1 METRRDFIVQP
12 TARSSRLSVGTT
24 RGSPINQW
32 NGRLHTNNGH
42 GGPIRSRSLY
52 IGNDRQQNVVHRT
65 IETSAIRSSGR
76 RPACPFPAEESN
88 YSRWKQNRRFCFLC
102 KPTFLVKIHSGLS
115 LFWTGLGG
123 CSVATIQP
131 ECFACS
137 LVPGFYRM
145 PRFLAASCWQWGKW
159 RNPAQMIPIEWHV
172 VDAPLDGSFLI
183 LCGMQCSCSILGS
196 HLLLRAFRRKGSLLH
211 ASVALRHSYNCQ
223 ILCKLS

>member
-1 METRRDFIVQP
+1 MIVSRTWSIEPSKRPQSFLLVDGLRVLSPPRNQTIRDGNRTVAFAFFASQ
-12 TARSSRLSVGTT
+12 LS
-24 RGSPINQW
+24 
-32 NGRLHTNNGH
+32 
-42 GGPIRSRSLY
+42 
-52 IGNDRQQNVVHRT
+52 
-65 IETSAIRSSGR
+65 
-76 RPACPFPAEESN
+76 
-88 YSRWKQNRRFCFLC
+88 
-102 KPTFLVKIHSGLS
+102 LVKIHSGLS

-183 LCGMQCSCSILGS
+183 LCGMQYSCSILGS
-196 HLLLRAFRRKGSLLH
+196 RLLLRAFRRKEVCYTHPLPCATRTIVKFFVNCREHVCFVNSLLLKIQLH
-211 ASVALRHSYNCQ
+211 YQTYLHS
-223 ILCKLS
+223 